1 MFINNLPTRNQLN
14 RLYNTYN
21 KILNFITL
29 AEITPK
35 EILDDFINQAIVI
48 NPKLDETLL
57 SINKLNEIVFNPT
70 SNIKKNTI
78 FTVCN
83 KKVNICLFD
92 YILSSKYSERIFLI
106 IVATILF
113 DLRLGERNGIF
124 VFMTIEEIYDGS
136 YNSRALFDTIIKYI
150 IDEFYAKIKQLETI
164 F

>member
-35 EILDDFINQAIVI
+35 EILDDFTNQAIVI

-70 SNIKKNTI
+70 SNIEKNTI

-92 YILSSKYSERIFLI
+92 YVLSGECPKRIFLI

-124 VFMTIEEIYDGS
+124 VFMTIEEIYDGL
-136 YNSRALFDTIIKYI
+136 YNSKASFDTIIKYI